1 MTPSLL
7 HSPLVLFVT
16 QAILIIAVARTVGVL
31 ARRVGQPMVIAEV
44 TAGILLGPSLLGW
57 LAPTLYANLFPAQS
71 MPALQIFS
79 QVGLLLFMFLIG
91 LELDPKLLRGRGRTS
106 LLIGKAGIVV
116 PFVLGSLLAL
126 YLYPRVSEP
135 ATRQLSFVLF
145 MGTAMSITAFPVL
158 ARILSERRLLRS
170 NVGIVAITSAAI
182 ADVAAWCLLA
192 FVISVVR
199 GQSHYGPLRTLVLTA
214 VFIAV
219 MVLVVRPFLRR
230 LGEQASSR
238 EGLTQNMV
246 AVTFLLL
253 LLSSW
258 ATELIGIHALFGA
271 FLFGVLLPKEGSFAT
286 SLADKLEDLVVVL
299 LLPIFFAYSG
309 LRTQLGLLWAPQ
321 SLMLCLLIVAVACV
335 GKFGGVILAAR
346 STGLSWRES
355 SALGVLMNTRGLMEL
370 IVLNL
375 GLDLGVIS
383 PMVFTMMV
391 VMALLTTVLT
401 TPLLCWIYPHD
412 PQQRDVLGS
421 LEKDKPDSPQG
432 AFCVLLCVS
441 YTGAAQSLIT
451 VANALTVNS
460 SPAPRLY
467 ALQLLRPTERTSY
480 YVDAAQAEKPLRSA
494 LTPMLDLAQQQ
505 GLAIKPISFVSSE
518 PALDICNVAE
528 VKGTDLILLGWHRP
542 LLNQA
547 ALGGTVSRVLAEAS
561 TAVGVLVDRGLVLG
575 QVRKVLV
582 PFHGTADDDAALALA
597 FRLARQPQVQ
607 VTVLQVAAPP
617 SPKPPASDA
626 KAKPPQ
632 TIAVPPELLAQVT
645 IKPVVHKDP
654 AEAALAETTVNS
666 VGGYDLVLVGIG
678 SDWGLQQRTFGM
690 SQELFIRRCPASL
703 LIVRGAATAP
713 QSAAQSHPAVSPASA

>member
-309 LRTQLGLLWAPQ
+309 LRTQLGL
-321 SLMLCLLIVAVACV
+321 SVGSAVA
-335 GKFGGVILAAR
+335 
-346 STGLSWRES
+346 
-355 SALGVLMNTRGLMEL
+355 
-370 IVLNL
+370 
-375 GLDLGVIS
+375 D
-383 PMVFTMMV
+383 
-391 VMALLTTVLT
+391 
-401 TPLLCWIYPHD
+401 
-412 PQQRDVLGS
+412 
-421 LEKDKPDSPQG
+421 
-432 AFCVLLCVS
+432 
-441 YTGAAQSLIT
+441 
-451 VANALTVNS
+451 
-460 SPAPRLY
+460 
-467 ALQLLRPTERTSY
+467 
-480 YVDAAQAEKPLRSA
+480 
-494 LTPMLDLAQQQ
+494 
-505 GLAIKPISFVSSE
+505 
-518 PALDICNVAE
+518 
-528 VKGTDLILLGWHRP
+528 
-542 LLNQA
+542 
-547 ALGGTVSRVLAEAS
+547 
-561 TAVGVLVDRGLVLG
+561 
-575 QVRKVLV
+575 
-582 PFHGTADDDAALALA
+582 
-597 FRLARQPQVQ
+597 
-607 VTVLQVAAPP
+607 
-617 SPKPPASDA
+617 
-626 KAKPPQ
+626 
-632 TIAVPPELLAQVT
+632 
-645 IKPVVHKDP
+645 
-654 AEAALAETTVNS
+654 
-666 VGGYDLVLVGIG
+666 
-678 SDWGLQQRTFGM
+678 
-690 SQELFIRRCPASL
+690 
-703 LIVRGAATAP
+703 
-713 QSAAQSHPAVSPASA
+713 AVSPHRCGGLRRQVWRRHLGCAQHRPQLARVLGPRRADEHARPDGADCAQPGP